1 MIKTLLN
8 EKTVLLLFLTFSSF
22 SGESGKFWISVVS
35 VSSYIRSSFWGEK
48 SGLSSY
54 QKIMLFKI

>member
-22 SGESGKFWISVVS
+22 SGESGKFWISVDS
-35 VSSYIRSSFWGEK
+35 V
-48 SGLSSY
+48 SSY